1 MNEGKIDLLDGL
13 FAFDTGCQDSGI
25 KDDSAK
31 ERLKSD
37 PDLIE
42 LLTALAK
49 RYLNNDDYTIEDV
62 KKLIDWAVDGL
73 EVEI

>member
-1 MNEGKIDLLDGL
+1 MDEGKIDLLDGL

-25 KDDSAK
+25 DDATAK

-49 RYLNNDDYTIEDV
+49 RYLNNEDYTIEDV
-62 KKLIDWAVDGL
+62 KKLIDWTVDEL